1 VSGRVALLFCLSLDA
16 KRHASAFPL
25 FEQPL

>member
-1 VSGRVALLFCLSLDA
+1 VSGLVALLFCPSLLA